1 MAKQKKL
8 FFESAVPNNPKNSD
22 KSIELVSVPSE
33 NITVK
38 NNYGNQNVVG
48 NENSSTIGAYD
59 DKLKEEMGK
68 QKKLDRILKDLKFK
82 IKIFKKEISKKKITG
97 DDSEKIKQTKNKTDE
112 LLKEIEKD
120 RLNIDLIPFRNKIN
134 NLREN
139 IEETLK
145 IFVNNAKEIDIKD
158 KDNNVNPAI
167 NAIRETY
174 ESLDELNI
182 FILGLDNKFKKI
194 NIQIPLKVKNKDAYK
209 ILKAF
214 GYVSVRLEQ
223 LRNCCG
229 FRKYFKIGSLYKKYK
244 IINEIFQNIKNH
256 FISKVG
262 WTNSDTSNKM
272 NKSFEKVE
280 KLIPGIVVSRVME
293 QKNLPNKLDDRVKTA
308 LKYLYFAFSG
318 LYFELFGIQF
328 KTFEFYDFIPY
339 SSNKEEEE
347 AYYIGIIGKGLKKLK
362 SDAKQYSEENN
373 DSNELYN
380 ILNPKY
386 KKIKK
391 DLGEKN
397 KLLRSF
403 SSNFKLK
410 IKEKANLIFKKNK
423 RIEEE
428 VNKENKEYLN
438 DNLHYIFK
446 YCDIETQKI
455 DELDKKIQNIDSNKE
470 KNKQLKILNRSEKT
484 LKVFIEL
491 ENAFKLWLKRL
502 INDYTIVDNKHSA
515 EYQKNDVIYSAALQ
529 VSDKL
534 AILSK
539 LLSNLGE
546 NIYEL
551 NKLGDEFIVKVSK
564 LKKIFD
570 FILRKKPEIIENIF
584 SNLYNELVKDDDFKK
599 ILYDE
604 KFRNEFISDIYSNLE
619 HFECINKNIGD
630 GQFLISS
637 VLNKYSDYCL
647 KNQINKLSNS
657 EKNKLDSMNSNEFSE
672 LDQIDNEMQKDL
684 MKIVRKILDDYEN
697 IYKYMVDIT
706 KSHAAKILVS
716 DLKIAKSFMDK
727 ESRAEYEKKVISDC
741 ETMFSEKKVIGDRI
755 IGNVLYVF
763 RMTIENSDDMSVDVV
778 MSSENL
784 GSSGETYDY
793 GKGYC
798 LEITSYDLR
807 IKPLN
812 LTSSIHVYIAFKS
825 ATAVNLAQHMLKRT
839 GEKKNC
845 KGIMDFLRNTKY
857 TSKMESLIQ
866 VKVRNNLHSGK
877 FYFLPCKEHCE
888 SDKDKTKFPKMCPE
902 KTDAMLA
909 MECYQNLQKTLKDYK
924 TGFVNEKIFGK
935 KTVYDHLNDYIKSLS
950 KNFESATSNPIEAA
964 EIIKTAI
971 FDIDACTR
979 PSSFYYVLKN
989 HMQTISNNLKSVD
1002 YDLEKSIEIVQNY
1015 TKKINEKILF
1025 HSEISEYVSNI
1036 LKTIKSSNIPEDIM
1050 KIIKEKNDDLNY
1062 MYKNSIKFSEGTNSE
1077 IMKIIRDQLK
1087 VLGNSL
1093 VGEDFMKNEKLSL
1106 RKTNM
1111 LDIVGTQVFSMV
1123 VPTITNSIILVTLE
1137 SQRLV
1142 PWLLKKFGF
1151 EHSIKTS
1158 SNDLGILLVDCSFN
1172 LTDDGSLWG
1181 LRFLANLV
1189 SGAKEEDLKD
1199 VIRLRVY
1206 LLTSNSILKKGKNVL
1221 DINSKSKREIKLI

>member
-1 MAKQKKL
+1 MVGPKKL
-8 FFESAVPNNPKNSD
+8 FFDDAIPKNPN

-33 NITVK
+33 SITVGK
-38 NNYGNQNVVG
+38 NY
-48 NENSSTIGAYD
+48 ENSNTNNNESNNLDSTRAGSNMPANIEDD
-59 DKLKEEMGK
+59 DKSKEEIGK
-68 QKKLDRILKDLKFK
+68 QKKLDRILKDLKPK

-97 DDSEKIKQTKNKTDE
+97 DDGKKIKQMKDKTNE
-112 LLKEIEKD
+112 ILKEIKKN
-120 RLNIDLIPFRNKIN
+120 RLNIDLVSFKNKIN
-134 NLREN
+134 RLREN
-139 IEETLK
+139 MEEILK
-145 IFVNNAKEIDIKD
+145 IFVNNAKEINIKD
-158 KDNNVNPAI
+158 KENNANPAI

-182 FILGLDNKFKKI
+182 FILGSENKFKQI
-194 NIQIPLKVKNKDAYK
+194 NVQIPLKVKNKDAYK
-209 ILKAF
+209 IIKAF
-214 GYVSVRLEQ
+214 GNVSVRLEQ

-229 FRKYFKIGSLYKKYK
+229 FRKYFKAGSLYKKYNS
-244 IINEIFQNIKNH
+244 INEIFQNIKNY
-256 FISKVG
+256 FIGRKG
-262 WTNSDTSNKM
+262 WINSDTSNKM

-293 QKNLPNKLDDRVKTA
+293 RKNLPNKSDDKVKVA
-308 LKYLYFAFSG
+308 LKYLYSAFSK
-318 LYFELFGIQF
+318 LYFELFGIEF
-328 KTFEFYDFIPY
+328 KVFEFYDFIPY

-347 AYYIGIIGKGLKKLK
+347 AYYIGIIGKGLRKLK

-373 DSNELYN
+373 DSKKLFD

-386 KKIKK
+386 KRIKK
-391 DLGEKN
+391 DLGKKN
-397 KLLRSF
+397 KLLRSL
-403 SSNFKLK
+403 SSEFKSK
-410 IKEKANLIFKKNK
+410 IKEKVNIIYKKNK
-423 RIEEE
+423 EIEEE
-428 VNKENKEYLN
+428 SSGESKEYLN
-438 DNLHYIFK
+438 DNLHYIFE

-455 DELDKKIQNIDSNKE
+455 DELDKKIQDIDSNKE
-470 KNKQLKILNRSEKT
+470 KNKQLKTLNRFKKT
-484 LKVFIEL
+484 LKIFVEL
-491 ENAFKLWLKRL
+491 EDAFKLWLKRM
-502 INDYTIVDNKHSA
+502 INDYTIIDNKHLV
-515 EYQKNDVIYSAALQ
+515 EYQKNDIVYSAALQ
-529 VSDKL
+529 ISEKL
-534 AILSK
+534 EVLSK

-551 NKLGDEFIVKVSK
+551 NKLGNEFIVKVSK

-599 ILYDE
+599 ILYDK
-604 KFRNEFISDIYSNLE
+604 KFRNEFTSDIYSNLE
-619 HFECINKNIGD
+619 HFECINRNIGD
-630 GQFLISS
+630 GQFLVSS
-637 VLNKYSDYCL
+637 VLNKYSNYCL
-647 KNQINKLSNS
+647 KNQINKLGNSN
-657 EKNKLDSMNSNEFSE
+657 KNKLDSIDPNEFSE

-684 MKIVRKILDDYEN
+684 IKIVRKILDDYEN

-716 DLKIAKSFMDK
+716 DLKIAKSFMDE

-741 ETMFSEKKVIGDRI
+741 ETMFSKKKVIGDRI

-784 GSSGETYDY
+784 GSSGETYDC

-845 KGIMDFLRNTKY
+845 KGTMNFLSNTKY
-857 TSKMESLIQ
+857 ASKMESLVQ

-877 FYFLPCKEHCE
+877 FYFLPCKEHSE
-888 SDKDKTKFPKMCPE
+888 SDKDKEKFPKIYPE

-909 MECYQNLQKTLKDYK
+909 MECYQNLQKTLKDHK
-924 TGFVNEKIFGK
+924 TDFVNKKIFGK
-935 KTVYDHLNDYIKSLS
+935 KTVYDHLNGYIKSLS

-971 FDIDACTR
+971 SDIDACTR
-979 PSSFYYVLKN
+979 PPSFYYVLKN
-989 HMQTISNNLKSVD
+989 HLKELSNNLQSVD
-1002 YDLEKSIEIVQNY
+1002 YDLEKSIEMVQNY
-1015 TKKINEKILF
+1015 TKKINKKMLF
-1025 HSEISEYVSNI
+1025 HSEISKCINNV
-1036 LKTIKSSNIPEDIM
+1036 LKTIKSANIPEEIM
-1050 KIIKEKNDDLNY
+1050 KIIKDKNDDLNY
-1062 MYKNSIKFSEGTNSE
+1062 KYKNSIKFSEGTNSE

-1087 VLGNSL
+1087 ILGNSL
-1093 VGEDFMKNEKLSL
+1093 VGEDFMKNEKLSF

-1137 SQRLV
+1137 SRRLV
-1142 PWLLKKFGF
+1142 PWLLEIFGF

-1158 SNDLGILLVDCSFN
+1158 SNDLGILLADCSFN

-1189 SGAKEEDLKD
+1189 SGAKEKDLKD

-1206 LLTSNSILKKGKNVL
+1206 LLTSNSILKKGK
-1221 DINSKSKREIKLI
+1221 IF